1 MAAASNRLY
10 KSPSGVNH
18 PFEIISNDSEA
29 KYDSDQMARLFVDI
43 GDVAPSKTFEATL
56 SELGTDSARER
67 NGMSEHPTKDE
78 MKSEMRASVAEVETK
93 IVRIEG
99 EINTALATIVTK
111 LDALSTDV
119 ERGRNENKDNRYFI
133 LGSAIALGALFIA
146 VVTYGDSVFER
157 GMQVR
162 DVVKSVVED
171 MKPAVQPKV
180 Q

>member
-1 MAAASNRLY
+1 
-10 KSPSGVNH
+10 
-18 PFEIISNDSEA
+18 
-29 KYDSDQMARLFVDI
+29 
-43 GDVAPSKTFEATL
+43 
-56 SELGTDSARER
+56 
-67 NGMSEHPTKDE
+67 MSEHPTKDE